1 MYHGCQCIRDRT
13 RGIDVTDI
21 KKAIVATEKSQDEVE
36 QDLEKAKESN
46 GVADKMIKE
55 VILS

>member
-1 MYHGCQCIRDRT
+1 M
-13 RGIDVTDI
+13 TD
-21 KKAIVATEKSQDEVE
+21 TEKTQDKVK

>member
-1 MYHGCQCIRDRT
+1 LYHGCQFIRDRT

-21 KKAIVATEKSQDEVE
+21 KKTMTDTENTQDKVE

-46 GVADKMIKE
+46 GVADKMMKE

>member
-13 RGIDVTDI
+13 KGIDVTDL
-21 KKAIVATEKSQDEVE
+21 KKTMTDTEKTQDKVK

>member
-1 MYHGCQCIRDRT
+1 MYHGCQFIRDRT

-21 KKAIVATEKSQDEVE
+21 KKTMTDTENTQDKVE